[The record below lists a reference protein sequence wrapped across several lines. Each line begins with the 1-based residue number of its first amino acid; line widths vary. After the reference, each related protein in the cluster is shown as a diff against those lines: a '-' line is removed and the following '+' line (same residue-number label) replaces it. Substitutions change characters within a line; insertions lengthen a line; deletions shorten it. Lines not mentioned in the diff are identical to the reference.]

1 MTYFYKSIVN
11 SIKQQVNI
19 ALVDCAWGGWSS
31 YGQCNS
37 CQQYRSRTVITSE
50 KNNGTC
56 NGLGRE
62 SKPCGTSK

>member
-1 MTYFYKSIVN
+1 MSN
-11 SIKQQVNI
+11 N
-19 ALVDCAWGGWSS
+19 ALVDCVWGGWSS

-37 CQQYRSRTVITSE
+37 CQQYRSRTVVISA

-62 SKPCGTSK
+62 SKSCGTSKQNTFFSIFSFIA